1 MQYVVDKVVCCI
13 QMSISEVCDIIMI
26 IYDIVQHSLA
36 CNAFSVMYVRM
47 DYTVLDMSM
56 VRKV

>member
-1 MQYVVDKVVCCI
+1 MLVGCRLLMQYVVDKVVCCI

-36 CNAFSVMYVRM
+36 CNEFSIMYVWTIL
-47 DYTVLDMSM
+47 Y
-56 VRKV
+56 